1 MCGRYYVDDE
11 TSREIEKIV
20 RKLDQRLKIEHGQ
33 DIHPSESAVIL
44 TKECKEVAARQMQ
57 WGFPGF
63 QGKGLLINA
72 RAEAILDKKTFRD
85 SVLHRRCVIPAHH
98 FYEWSKNKEKYT
110 FQSPKQDATLFMAGC
125 YQIYNGQNRF
135 VILTTQANASVA
147 PVHERM
153 PLLLERQE
161 LEDWIMEDAAVEFIL
176 AKKPILLNRTAEYEQ
191 LKLFSQ
197 EGKPIKVSLLD
208 IKIFEFR
215 IHCLFVLLLQA

>member
-125 YQIYNGQNRF
+125 YQIYNGQ
-135 VILTTQANASVA
+135 
-147 PVHERM
+147 RM

-191 LKLFSQ
+191 LKLFS
-197 EGKPIKVSLLD
+197 
-208 IKIFEFR
+208 
-215 IHCLFVLLLQA
+215 

>member
-1 MCGRYYVDDE
+1 MKD
-11 TSREIEKIV
+11 
-20 RKLDQRLKIEHGQ
+20 
-33 DIHPSESAVIL
+33 AVVGEWI
-44 TKECKEVAARQMQ
+44 C
-57 WGFPGF
+57 
-63 QGKGLLINA
+63 LLY
-72 RAEAILDKKTFRD
+72 T
-85 SVLHRRCVIPAHH
+85 
-98 FYEWSKNKEKYT
+98 SKNKEKYT

-191 LKLFSQ
+191 LKLFS
-197 EGKPIKVSLLD
+197 
-208 IKIFEFR
+208 
-215 IHCLFVLLLQA
+215 

>member
-1 MCGRYYVDDE
+1 MGLSGV
-11 TSREIEKIV
+11 
-20 RKLDQRLKIEHGQ
+20 L
-33 DIHPSESAVIL
+33 
-44 TKECKEVAARQMQ
+44 
-57 WGFPGF
+57 
-63 QGKGLLINA
+63 GKGLLINA

-191 LKLFSQ
+191 LKLFS
-197 EGKPIKVSLLD
+197 
-208 IKIFEFR
+208 
-215 IHCLFVLLLQA
+215 

>member
-33 DIHPSESAVIL
+33 DIHPSESAVVL
-44 TKECKEVAARQMQ
+44 TKGCREVAARQMQ

-72 RAEAILDKKTFRD
+72 RAEAILDKKTFRE
-85 SVLHRRCVIPAHH
+85 SVLHRRCVIPARH
-98 FYEWSKNKEKYT
+98 FYEWCKNKEKYT

-135 VILTTQANASVA
+135 VILTTQANASGKILVSESSESGIRLAIAKAAASFISSVICVA
-147 PVHERM
+147 RPCNA
-153 PLLLERQE
+153 PLNIPGNAMTLL
-161 LEDWIMEDAAVEFIL
+161 
-176 AKKPILLNRTAEYEQ
+176 T
-191 LKLFSQ
+191 
-197 EGKPIKVSLLD
+197 
-208 IKIFEFR
+208 
-215 IHCLFVLLLQA
+215 

>member
-1 MCGRYYVDDE
+1 MIFRSSG
-11 TSREIEKIV
+11 EK
-20 RKLDQRLKIEHGQ
+20 
-33 DIHPSESAVIL
+33 
-44 TKECKEVAARQMQ
+44 
-57 WGFPGF
+57 
-63 QGKGLLINA
+63 N
-72 RAEAILDKKTFRD
+72 
-85 SVLHRRCVIPAHH
+85 
-98 FYEWSKNKEKYT
+98 T

-191 LKLFSQ
+191 LKLFS
-197 EGKPIKVSLLD
+197 
-208 IKIFEFR
+208 
-215 IHCLFVLLLQA
+215 

>member
-1 MCGRYYVDDE
+1 
-11 TSREIEKIV
+11 
-20 RKLDQRLKIEHGQ
+20 
-33 DIHPSESAVIL
+33 
-44 TKECKEVAARQMQ
+44 
-57 WGFPGF
+57 
-63 QGKGLLINA
+63 
-72 RAEAILDKKTFRD
+72 
-85 SVLHRRCVIPAHH
+85 
-98 FYEWSKNKEKYT
+98 
-110 FQSPKQDATLFMAGC
+110 MAGC

-191 LKLFSQ
+191 LKLFSYK
-197 EGKPIKVSLLD
+197 GKPTKVSLLD
-208 IKIFEFR
+208 IIIFEFR

>member
-1 MCGRYYVDDE
+1 MG
-11 TSREIEKIV
+11 I
-20 RKLDQRLKIEHGQ
+20 
-33 DIHPSESAVIL
+33 SEV
-44 TKECKEVAARQMQ
+44 
-57 WGFPGF
+57 P
-63 QGKGLLINA
+63 GKGIAYQCKGRGYTGQEDL
-72 RAEAILDKKTFRD
+72 RD

-191 LKLFSQ
+191 LKLFS
-197 EGKPIKVSLLD
+197 
-208 IKIFEFR
+208 
-215 IHCLFVLLLQA
+215 